1 MVAVNERS
9 AASTLAM
16 FPGQGS
22 QYVGMGRQLLS
33 EFPESR
39 LAFEEAED
47 ATRVNIRKLC
57 LEGPESDLKLTAN
70 TQPCIL
76 TVSVATWRT
85 LQKEAGLSADWFA
98 GHSLG
103 EYSALVAA
111 EKLSLARAAFLVRR
125 RGEAMQEAV
134 PAGTGA
140 MAAVIGVD
148 PNTLQA
154 KALEFSTPS
163 STVEVVNF
171 NSPQQLVIAG
181 HKDAVERLVA
191 HLEIEKARCV
201 MLPVSAPF
209 HSSLMSKAREAMEP
223 LLRDTPLCPSDAKV
237 IANRTGKLAHPY
249 AVDQL
254 IEQIDHSVLWTQTL
268 ESAVA
273 SGCQAFIEIGPG
285 KVLNG
290 LAKRQVPRES
300 KLVHSDDIK
309 AAISAL

>member
-1 MVAVNERS
+1 MSTR
-9 AASTLAM
+9 AASNTLAM

-47 ATRVNIRKLC
+47 ACKVNIRKIC
-57 LEGPESDLKLTAN
+57 LEGPEDELKLTAN

-76 TVSVATWRT
+76 TVSVATWRV
-85 LQKEAGLSADWFA
+85 LEKEAGFAADWFA

-111 EKLSLARAAFLVRR
+111 GKLALGRAAFLVRR

-140 MAAVIGVD
+140 MAAVMGVA
-148 PNTLQA
+148 PEVLQA
-154 KALEFSTPS
+154 RAAEMSRPGS
-163 STVEVVNF
+163 VVEVVNF
-171 NSPQQLVIAG
+171 NSPQQLVVAG
-181 HKDAVERLVA
+181 HKQAVEDLA
-191 HLEIEKARCV
+191 KALEADKARCV

-209 HSSLMSKAREAMEP
+209 HSSLMTKARDAMAP
-223 LLRDTPLCPSDAKV
+223 LLNDTPLCPSPAKV
-237 IANRTGKLAHPY
+237 IANRTGKMESPY
-249 AVDQL
+249 KIEHL

-268 ESAVA
+268 ETAV
-273 SGCQAFIEIGPG
+273 QAGITDFVEVGPG
-285 KVLNG
+285 RVLAG
-290 LAKRQVPRES
+290 LAKRQIPKEARLS
-300 KLVHSDDIK
+300 STDDIK
-309 AAISAL
+309 ATVTSLSNT